1 MSGNL
6 KWTVTIISGSKG
18 NRLPTEIEWE
28 YACKW
33 RTDEQ
38 ELHIQRQQ

>member
-1 MSGNL
+1 M
-6 KWTVTIISGSKG
+6 
-18 NRLPTEIEWE
+18 PTEIEWE